1 MPTTSRMGS
10 STISLGLG
18 LGGGKSATS
27 SGRAGGG
34 GVFSNVRAVNFD
46 GTDDYM
52 KCDNNFA
59 TMFRSSFS
67 VSFWIK
73 FNDTSGTQVVLG
85 SSNATSADRI
95 QFFHTGSALLTFYEA
110 NNVGTVARNS
120 GSQTWTNWNHIVTTY
135 EQSGSSCADVLYVNG
150 SSVANGSKTLDMSA
164 YATTGTAPNF
174 LVWAARALATSIGLY
189 SNVKLDEMAFFGSAL
204 SASDVSTIY
213 NSGVPADLSS
223 FSPAH
228 WWRMGDINGGLGTTI
243 ADQGSGSVD
252 GELINGPTYIT
263 DIPS

>member
-1 MPTTSRMGS
+1 MGS

-27 SGRAGGG
+27 SGRSGGG
-34 GVFSNVRAVNFD
+34 SAAFQNVRAVNFD

-59 TMFRSSFS
+59 TLFRSSFS

-73 FNDTSGTQVVLG
+73 FNDTSGLQILLS
-85 SSNATSADRI
+85 SSNATARDRI
-95 QFFHTGSALLTFYEA
+95 QFWHDGANLNVFYEA
-110 NNVGTVARNS
+110 NDVSSGLLGS
-120 GSQTWTNWNHIVTTY
+120 GSQTWTNWNHIVATF
-135 EQSGSSCADVLYVNG
+135 EQSGSSCASVFYVNG
-150 SSVANGSKTLDMSA
+150 SSVASNSVTLDMSA
-164 YATTGTAPNF
+164 YATTGTAPDF
-174 LVWAARALATSIGLY
+174 LVWAARALSTSIGFY
-189 SNVKLDEMAFFGSAL
+189 SNVKLDEMAFFSSAL

-213 NSGVPADLSS
+213 NSGAPDSLSA

-228 WWRMGDINGGLGTTI
+228 WWRMGDINGGSGTTI

>member
-1 MPTTSRMGS
+1 MGS

-27 SGRAGGG
+27 SGRASGGA
-34 GVFSNVRAVNFD
+34 GVFANVRAVNFD

-59 TMFRSSFS
+59 SLFRSSFS

-73 FNDTSGTQVVLG
+73 FNDTTGTQIVLS
-85 SSNATSADRI
+85 SSNATAADRI

-110 NNVGTVARNS
+110 NNVSTVARNA
-120 GSQTWTNWNHIVTTY
+120 GSQTWTNWNHIAATY

-174 LVWAARALATSIGLY
+174 LAWGARALATSVGLY

-204 SASDVSTIY
+204 SADDVSTIY
-213 NSGVPADLSS
+213 GEGVPDSLSA

-228 WWRMGDINGGLGTTI
+228 WWRMGDINGGSGTTI
-243 ADQGSGSVD
+243 ADQGSGSGSPPSVVD
-252 GELINGPTYIT
+252 GELINATYTT
-263 DIPS
+263 DVPS